1 MIPEIGPEPVPEPA
15 TEPVQVP
22 LQDPLQ
28 ETKPAIS
35 PEVIPEVK
43 PRTRW
48 QKFLHWEFLGL
59 FLIVLTTLIF
69 HISAIDRPPT
79 IVWDEVWYVG
89 DARSIF
95 SGTGEMRPEHPPLAK
110 LFIAAGDYLF
120 NGFKTPEK
128 DSGQQTTSY
137 LDSQSTKAEMTKRP
151 LPGVRFRAL
160 GHCLFRICF
169 AFRISDFGFPYF
181 PASRALIFLRRSAL
195 VASVGR
201 IPSTI
206 VKP

>member
-1 MIPEIGPEPVPEPA
+1 MIPEIAPEPLP
-15 TEPVQVP
+15 
-22 LQDPLQ
+22 
-28 ETKPAIS
+28 ETKPEII

-59 FLIVLTTLIF
+59 FLIVLTTLVF
-69 HISAIDRPPT
+69 HIIAIDRPQT

-110 LFIAAGDYLF
+110 LFIVAGDYLL

-128 DSGQQTTSY
+128 DSG
-137 LDSQSTKAEMTKRP
+137 E
-151 LPGVRFRAL
+151 
-160 GHCLFRICF
+160 
-169 AFRISDFGFPYF
+169 
-181 PASRALIFLRRSAL
+181 
-195 VASVGR
+195 
-201 IPSTI
+201 
-206 VKP
+206 